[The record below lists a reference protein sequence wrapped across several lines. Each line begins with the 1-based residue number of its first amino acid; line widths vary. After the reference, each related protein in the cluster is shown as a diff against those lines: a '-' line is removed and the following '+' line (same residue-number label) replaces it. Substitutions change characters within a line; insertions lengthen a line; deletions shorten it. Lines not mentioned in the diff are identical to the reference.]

1 MSIERRM
8 DRAMVYI
15 HNGILLSRK
24 KNEIMPFAATRVDLE
39 IILLS
44 KVGQMGKDK
53 YMILLMCR
61 ILKKNDKMNLFTKR
75 TDL

>member
-1 MSIERRM
+1 
-8 DRAMVYI
+8 MVYI